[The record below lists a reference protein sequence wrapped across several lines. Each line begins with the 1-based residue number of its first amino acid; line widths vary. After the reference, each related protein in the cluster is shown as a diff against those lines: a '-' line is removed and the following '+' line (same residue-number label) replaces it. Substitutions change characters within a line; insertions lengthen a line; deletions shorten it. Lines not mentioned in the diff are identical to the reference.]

1 MVCIK
6 KQLMQSKHMKI
17 ITPILEKILFFLV
30 ILVLVLSAFVFS
42 YYIQTQSKL
51 DMEELEQ
58 IVEKEIQETH
68 GKR

>member
-1 MVCIK
+1 MLLKC
-6 KQLMQSKHMKI
+6 MKT
-17 ITPILEKILFFLV
+17 ITPILEKILFFL
-30 ILVLVLSAFVFS
+30 IIITIILSACVFN

-68 GKR
+68 GKY